1 MRKEAWGI
9 IAILLLNQNTEEMT
23 SRERVLAALNH
34 VEPDRIP
41 VDLGGHRSS
50 GIAAI
55 AYHHLRKYL
64 GLPEKTVRV
73 YDMVQQLAV
82 IDEDVLDLFGIDVV
96 EMGRG
101 FLLEDKDWKPWVLPD
116 GTPCE
121 IPFYTNLEKSGEDW
135 IIMDKEGSKMG
146 ILKKGSLYFEQTHFP
161 LMERGIENDHFE
173 DLEEMLGRQIWSA
186 VVHPGAHLDMDKSGL
201 MELEI
206 GAKKLRES
214 TDRAI
219 VGLFG
224 GNMFEIPQMLYRM
237 DNYLLATGMYP
248 DKVLELS
255 EKLYAIHL
263 KSLEKWLGAV
273 GPYIDVVL
281 FGDDLGAQQGPLI
294 SPEAYREY
302 YKPYHKKL
310 WNRAKELADVK
321 VQLHCCGGIYELLD
335 DLIEAGL
342 DAVNPV
348 QISCRGMDP
357 ARLKE
362 DFGERITFWGGG
374 CDTQNILPLLGP
386 AEISKNVQELTSI
399 FSPGGGFIFQ
409 QVHNI
414 LANVPPEN
422 VVAMMEAIHHK

>member
-1 MRKEAWGI
+1 
-9 IAILLLNQNTEEMT
+9 MT

-50 GIAAI
+50 GISAI
-55 AYHHLRKYL
+55 AYHRLRKHL
-64 GLPEKTVRV
+64 GLPEKAVRV
-73 YDMVQQLAV
+73 YDMVQQLAI
-82 IDEDVLDLFGIDVV
+82 IDEDVLDLFGVDVI

-101 FLLEDKDWKPWVLPD
+101 FLLDDKDWKPWILPD

-121 IPFYTNLEKSGEDW
+121 IPFYTNLELRGEDW
-135 IIMDKEGSKMG
+135 FILDKSGTEVGV
-146 ILKKGSLYFEQTHFP
+146 LKKGSLYFEQTLFP

-173 DLEEMLGRQIWSA
+173 DLEEMLGKQIWSA
-186 VVHPGAHLDMDKSGL
+186 VAHPGAHLEMDEQGL
-201 MELEI
+201 KEMGLR
-206 GAKKLRES
+206 AKELREKS
-214 TDRAI
+214 DRAI

-255 EKLYAIHL
+255 EKLYQIHL
-263 KSLEKWLGAV
+263 KNLELWMSAV

-281 FGDDLGAQQGPLI
+281 FGDDLGGQQGPLI
-294 SPEAYREY
+294 SPDAYREF

-310 WNRAKELADVK
+310 WGRAKELADVK

-342 DAVNPV
+342 DMVNPV

-357 ARLKE
+357 ERLKA

-374 CDTQNILPLLGP
+374 CDTQRILPLSSP
-386 AEISKNVQELTSI
+386 SEISEHVKELTSI
-399 FSPGGGFIFQ
+399 FSPGGGFVFQ

-414 LANVPPEN
+414 LANVSPEN
-422 VVAMMEAIHHK
+422 VVAMMDSIHKG

>member
-1 MRKEAWGI
+1 
-9 IAILLLNQNTEEMT
+9 MT

-50 GIAAI
+50 GISAI
-55 AYHHLRKYL
+55 AYHRLRKHL
-64 GLPEKTVRV
+64 GLPEKVVRV
-73 YDMVQQLAV
+73 YDMVQQLAI
-82 IDEDVLDLFGIDVV
+82 IDEDVLDLFGVDVI

-101 FLLEDKDWKPWVLPD
+101 FLLDDKDWKPWILPD

-121 IPFYTNLEKSGEDW
+121 IPFYTNLELRGEDW
-135 IIMDKEGSKMG
+135 FILDKSGTEVGVLKM
-146 ILKKGSLYFEQTHFP
+146 GSLYFEQTLFP

-173 DLEEMLGRQIWSA
+173 DLEEMLGKQIWSA
-186 VVHPGAHLDMDKSGL
+186 VAHPGAHLEMDEQGL
-201 MELEI
+201 KEMALR
-206 GAKKLRES
+206 AKELREKS
-214 TDRAI
+214 DRAI

-237 DNYLLATGMYP
+237 DHYLLATGMYP

-255 EKLYAIHL
+255 EKLYQIHL
-263 KSLEKWLGAV
+263 KNLELWLSAV

-281 FGDDLGAQQGPLI
+281 FGDDLGGQQGPLI
-294 SPEAYREY
+294 SPDAYREF

-310 WNRAKELADVK
+310 WGRAKELADVK

-342 DAVNPV
+342 DMVNPV

-357 ARLKE
+357 KRLKV

-374 CDTQNILPLLGP
+374 CDTQRILPLSSP
-386 AEISKNVQELTSI
+386 SEISEHVQELTSI
-399 FSPGGGFIFQ
+399 FSPGGGFVFQ

-414 LANVPPEN
+414 LANVSPEN
-422 VVAMMEAIHHK
+422 VVAMMDSIHKG

>member
-1 MRKEAWGI
+1 M
-9 IAILLLNQNTEEMT
+9 N

-34 VEPDRIP
+34 MEPDRIP

-50 GIAAI
+50 GISAI

-64 GLPEKTVRV
+64 GLAEKPVRV
-73 YDMVQQLAV
+73 YDMVQQLAI
-82 IDEDVLDLFGIDVV
+82 IDEDVLDMFGVDTV

-101 FLLEDKDWKPWVLPD
+101 FLLDDDDWKPWTLPD

-121 IPFYTNLEKSGEDW
+121 IPYYTNLEKKGDDW
-135 IIMDKEGSKMG
+135 LILAADGAEVG
-146 ILKKGSLYFEQTHFP
+146 ILKRGSLYFEQTCYP
-161 LMERGIENDHFE
+161 LMDRGIENDDFE

-186 VVHPGAHLDMDKSGL
+186 VVHPGAHLAMDAEGL
-201 MELEI
+201 SEMA
-206 GAKKLRES
+206 GKAKALRES

-224 GNMFEIPQMLYRM
+224 GNMFELPQMVYRM
-237 DNYLLATGMYP
+237 DHYLLATGMYP

-255 EKLYAIHL
+255 EKLSEIHL
-263 KSLEKWLGAV
+263 KNLEKWLSAV
-273 GPYIDVVL
+273 GPYIDVIL
-281 FGDDLGAQQGPLI
+281 FGDDLGGQQGPLI
-294 SPEAYREY
+294 SPDAYREF

-310 WNRAKELADVK
+310 WGRAKELADVK

-357 ARLKE
+357 ARLKAE
-362 DFGERITFWGGG
+362 FGERITFWGGG
-374 CDTQNILPLLGP
+374 CDTQSVLPLGTP
-386 AEISKNVQELTSI
+386 DEVKEHVRELTAI
-399 FSPGGGFIFQ
+399 FNPGGGFIFQ

-422 VVAMMEAIHHK
+422 VLAMLESINSTRS

>member
-1 MRKEAWGI
+1 
-9 IAILLLNQNTEEMT
+9 MT

-34 VEPDRIP
+34 MEPDRIP

-50 GIAAI
+50 GISAI
-55 AYHHLRKYL
+55 AYHRLRKHL
-64 GLPEKTVRV
+64 GLPELTVRV
-73 YDMVQQLAV
+73 YDMVQQLAI
-82 IDEDVLDLFGIDVV
+82 IDEDVLDLFGVDVI

-101 FLLEDKDWKPWVLPD
+101 FLLDDKDWKPWILPD

-121 IPFYTNLEKSGEDW
+121 IPFYTNLELRGEDW
-135 IIMDKEGSKMG
+135 FILDGSG
-146 ILKKGSLYFEQTHFP
+146 TEVGVLKKGSLYFEQTLFP

-173 DLEEMLGRQIWSA
+173 DLEEMLGKQIWSA
-186 VVHPGAHLDMDKSGL
+186 VAHPGAHLEMDEQGL
-201 MELEI
+201 KEMGLR
-206 GAKKLRES
+206 AKKLREKS
-214 TDRAI
+214 DRAI

-237 DNYLLATGMYP
+237 DHYLLATGMYP

-255 EKLYAIHL
+255 EKLYQIHL
-263 KSLEKWLGAV
+263 KNLELWLSAV

-281 FGDDLGAQQGPLI
+281 FGDDLGGQQGPLI
-294 SPEAYREY
+294 SPDAYREF

-310 WNRAKELADVK
+310 WGRAKELADVK

-335 DLIEAGL
+335 DLIEVGL

-357 ARLKE
+357 ERLKA

-374 CDTQNILPLLGP
+374 CDTQRILPLSSP
-386 AEISKNVQELTSI
+386 SEISEHVQELTSI
-399 FSPGGGFIFQ
+399 FSPGGGFVFQ

-414 LANVPPEN
+414 LANVSPEN
-422 VVAMMEAIHHK
+422 VVAMMDSIHKG

>member
-1 MRKEAWGI
+1 
-9 IAILLLNQNTEEMT
+9 MT

-50 GIAAI
+50 GISAI
-55 AYHHLRKYL
+55 AYHRLRKHL
-64 GLPEKTVRV
+64 GLPEKVVRV
-73 YDMVQQLAV
+73 YDMVQQLAI
-82 IDEDVLDLFGIDVV
+82 IDEDVLNLFGVDVI

-101 FLLEDKDWKPWVLPD
+101 FLLDDKDWKPWILPD
-116 GTPCE
+116 GTSCE
-121 IPFYTNLEKSGEDW
+121 IPFYTNLELRGEDW
-135 IIMDKEGSKMG
+135 FILDKSGTEVGVLKM
-146 ILKKGSLYFEQTHFP
+146 GSLYFEQTLFP

-173 DLEEMLGRQIWSA
+173 DLEEMLGKQIWSA
-186 VVHPGAHLDMDKSGL
+186 VAHPGAHLEMDEQGL
-201 MELEI
+201 KEL
-206 GAKKLRES
+206 GLRAKELREKS
-214 TDRAI
+214 DRAI

-237 DNYLLATGMYP
+237 DHYLLATGMYP

-255 EKLYAIHL
+255 EKLYQIHL
-263 KSLEKWLGAV
+263 KNLELWLSAV

-281 FGDDLGAQQGPLI
+281 FGDDLGGQQGPLI
-294 SPEAYREY
+294 SPDAYREF

-310 WNRAKELADVK
+310 WGRAKELADVK

-342 DAVNPV
+342 DMVNPV

-357 ARLKE
+357 KRLKA

-374 CDTQNILPLLGP
+374 CDTQRILPLSNP
-386 AEISKNVQELTSI
+386 DEISKHVQELTSI
-399 FSPGGGFIFQ
+399 FSPGGGFVFQ

-414 LANVPPEN
+414 LANVSPEN
-422 VVAMMEAIHHK
+422 VVAMMDSIHKG